1 MKKIL
6 VACGTDITPSTN
18 VAKKV
23 GSLCKEKGIACT
35 TVQCTTKDVHS
46 KVRTLRP
53 DLIIGSLEHME
64 GFDVPV
70 LPEDRFFKS
79 MDQNSLDELLSVLG
93 R

>member
-6 VACGTDITPSTN
+6 VACGTDLTPSTM

-23 GSLCKEKGIACT
+23 GSLCKEKGIACA
-35 TVQCTTKDVHS
+35 TVQCTAQELHS

-53 DLIIGSLEHME
+53 DLIIGSLETME

-70 LPEDRFFKS
+70 LPDDPFLQGLEQHAF
-79 MDQNSLDELLSVLG
+79 DELLSVLG
-93 R
+93 N

>member
-6 VACGTDITPSTN
+6 VACGTDLTPSTL

-23 GSLCKEKGIACT
+23 GTLCKEKGISCA
-35 TVQCTTKDVHS
+35 TVQCTTQELSS

-53 DLIIGSLEHME
+53 DLIIGSLETME
-64 GFDVPV
+64 DFDVPV
-70 LPEDRFFKS
+70 LPEDRFLQS
-79 MDQNSLDELLSVLG
+79 LEQNSLEELLSALG